1 MNRSTPGLPVH
12 HQLPEFTQTHV
23 HRTISSSVVPFSS
36 CLQSFP
42 ASGSFQ
48 MSQLFPLDGQN
59 TGVSASTSVLP
70 MNTQHWSPFGWTG
83 WVSPVRPYECSPPGT
98 QLQYFAWRI
107 PWTGEPDGLHTVHRV
122 ARVRHNL
129 VTNLCLWDSPGRN
142 TGVGRHALLQGTF
155 PTWGRSP
162 PLQPPASAGGFFI
175 TSITSPE
182 KKDMHRGKKPQPKSH
197 KLCKK

>member
-1 MNRSTPGLPVH
+1 MGCHCLLRGQSRHSENTKKRKKQKNLSLKQTNEENAQRNEIKGQGKPLTFPCGQFGSKQKISLTYIPSANLYQFSSVAQLCPTLCNPMNRSTPGLPVH

-70 MNTQHWSPFGWTG
+70 MNTQH
-83 WVSPVRPYECSPPGT
+83 
-98 QLQYFAWRI
+98 
-107 PWTGEPDGLHTVHRV
+107 
-122 ARVRHNL
+122 
-129 VTNLCLWDSPGRN
+129 
-142 TGVGRHALLQGTF
+142 
-155 PTWGRSP
+155 
-162 PLQPPASAGGFFI
+162 
-175 TSITSPE
+175 
-182 KKDMHRGKKPQPKSH
+182 
-197 KLCKK
+197 